1 MGYIILWQIVSNR
14 GNKQINHKSF
24 FFVPC
29 PLLSG
34 SGAIQLN
41 ALADIYLTN
50 FYLPYFAFMLPQHL
64 CHVRNFLAIFLTSR
78 RQNHFSELGL
88 VPVSRRRP
96 AEYADSHFRWDSL
109 ILVYLLLYCICLL
122 IESLCNIHIDFVTL

>member
-1 MGYIILWQIVSNR
+1 MLLPSPEKEKVFSFSIYLPLRQLGDQNNSIMGYIILWQIVSNR

-96 AEYADSHFRWDSL
+96 AEYADSHFR
-109 ILVYLLLYCICLL
+109 
-122 IESLCNIHIDFVTL
+122 